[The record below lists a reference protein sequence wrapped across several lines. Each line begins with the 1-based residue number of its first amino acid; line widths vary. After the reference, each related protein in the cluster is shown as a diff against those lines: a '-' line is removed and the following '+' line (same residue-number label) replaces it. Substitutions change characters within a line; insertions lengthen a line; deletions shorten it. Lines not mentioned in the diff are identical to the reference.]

1 LFIECED
8 RRSAA
13 LRAMKYRSVEQVW
26 EALSSPKTVK
36 VLARALIQS
45 GWLGEYRLFL
55 KLDTQEALEAIR
67 AGITMRPPPERH
79 KRKRRSRRPP
89 AP

>member
-1 LFIECED
+1 VECSD
-8 RRSAA
+8 PRSMA
-13 LRAMKYRSVEQVW
+13 LRAMGYRSSEQVW
-26 EALSSPKTVK
+26 EALSSPKTAK
-36 VLARALIQS
+36 VLARALVKS
-45 GWLGEYRLFL
+45 GWLGEYYLFL
-55 KLDTQEALEAIR
+55 KLDSQEALEAIR